1 MPTDWL
7 ADYALWIERELNG
20 LAAERYVP
28 KIDMTALPP
37 KLVPVWNLAG
47 R

>member
-1 MPTDWL
+1 LTGRRDHAP
-7 ADYALWIERELNG
+7 WIERELNG

-28 KIDMTALPP
+28 KIDMRELAP